1 MVDDLQSGHVN
12 CNDEFIPVTQTERAV
27 ERILCA
33 SSKLS
38 KHGRLEVVFGL
49 YDLGV
54 LEECEA
60 IAFVQGILSA

>member
-1 MVDDLQSGHVN
+1 MNNDLQSGHVN
-12 CNDEFIPVTQTERAV
+12 CNDEFIPVSKTERAV
-27 ERILCA
+27 ERILRA
-33 SSKLS
+33 GSKLS

-60 IAFVQGILSA
+60 IAFVEGILRA